1 MQSTFAFIF
10 DLDGTLFDSET
21 QISSALNKVRIEF
34 GFLPKSQEDIASL
47 IGLPAKELLGDLKL
61 SDHKIS
67 KMIDYFRSEL
77 QKSILE
83 SNPMFP
89 NAENF
94 VRKVKSSKF
103 MVGVAT
109 SKPSYLAKQVIGN
122 SPLSGLV
129 DHIQGTDDFLA
140 KPEPAVIHHC
150 LSELATDSG
159 VMFGDRIED
168 IEAANRAGISAVG
181 IAQTKHSVD
190 ELKIAGASLVFSSF
204 SEALTNFDLLIDR
217 LIND

>member
-1 MQSTFAFIF
+1 MHSTFAFIF
-10 DLDGTLFDSET
+10 DLDGTLFDSEI
-21 QISSALNKVRIEF
+21 QIFNALNSARIEF
-34 GFLPKSQEDIASL
+34 GFLPINQEEIVSL

-61 SDHKIS
+61 SDHKVSEIV
-67 KMIDYFRSEL
+67 DYFRIEL

-94 VRKVKSSKF
+94 VRQVKSSEF

-109 SKPSYLAKQVIGN
+109 SKPSYLAKHVVSN
-122 SPLSGLV
+122 SPLYDLV
-129 DHIQGTDDFLA
+129 DHIQGTDDFLP

-168 IEAANRAGISAVG
+168 IEAANRAGIASVG
-181 IAQTKHSVD
+181 IAQTKHSLQ
-190 ELKIAGASLVFSSF
+190 ELKIAGANLVFSSF
-204 SEALTNFDLLIDR
+204 SEALANFDLLIDR